1 MANKVALRLN
11 TRITYLKI
19 NVQSSVVHPETTKVE
34 TLNVQIAPLS
44 ETAASKT
51 DSTSKLGHAM
61 IQPDRSQISARLQQ
75 YEELGLIKGGERTRM
90 LSSNMTDK
98 EINEFLDKIVDY
110 ILRRYVRPERNT
122 FMISY

>member
-1 MANKVALRLN
+1 
-11 TRITYLKI
+11 
-19 NVQSSVVHPETTKVE
+19 
-34 TLNVQIAPLS
+34 
-44 ETAASKT
+44 
-51 DSTSKLGHAM
+51 M